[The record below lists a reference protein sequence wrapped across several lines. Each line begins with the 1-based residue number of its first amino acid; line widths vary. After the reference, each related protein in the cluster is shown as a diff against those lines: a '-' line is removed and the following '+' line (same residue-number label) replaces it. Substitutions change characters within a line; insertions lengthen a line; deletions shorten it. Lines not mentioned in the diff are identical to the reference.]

1 MSTAVAL
8 TIAGSDPSGGAGIQ
22 ADLKTFHRHGVYGTS
37 VITLLTVQNTV
48 RVSRVQVMSTDLVME
63 QLEAVLE
70 DFTVGA
76 IKTGALGGEAN
87 VRAIAE
93 RFAERGMPPLIVDP
107 VMISKHGMPLADE
120 AARHAVRDYLLPV
133 ATLITPNTHEA
144 GELLGHPV
152 ENLADAR
159 QAAVALIHMGARA
172 ALVKGGHL
180 SGDAVDVLAVA
191 GETMDLVA
199 KRIDTQHTHGTGCTY
214 SAAITALVAQGVPLI
229 DAVERAKRWVT
240 AAIETAPG
248 LGRGHGPVNHFV

>member
-1 MSTAVAL
+1 MLPDEPVWYQAELTCQASGTSAL
-8 TIAGSDPSGGAGIQ
+8 T
-22 ADLKTFHRHGVYGTS
+22 
-37 VITLLTVQNTV
+37 
-48 RVSRVQVMSTDLVME
+48 
-63 QLEAVLE
+63 
-70 DFTVGA
+70 
-76 IKTGALGGEAN
+76 
-87 VRAIAE
+87 
-93 RFAERGMPPLIVDP
+93 PP
-107 VMISKHGMPLADE
+107 
-120 AARHAVRDYLLPV
+120 
-133 ATLITPNTHEA
+133 TLITPNTHEA

-248 LGRGHGPVNHFV
+248 LGRGHGPVNHFA